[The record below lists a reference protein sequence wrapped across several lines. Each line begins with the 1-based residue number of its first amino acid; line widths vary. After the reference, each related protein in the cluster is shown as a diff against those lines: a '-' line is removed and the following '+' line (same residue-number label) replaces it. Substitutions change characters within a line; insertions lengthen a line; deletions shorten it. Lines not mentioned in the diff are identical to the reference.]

1 MAKIA
6 SSLVSDSRR
15 PQMFPVL
22 TAAELRRIERFGRRH
37 HYRDGEFVA
46 RNGAPSPGMCVV
58 LSGKIALS
66 QHDGLG
72 RVSPI
77 AEMET
82 GEFAAEL
89 AELSGLPSPVDIRA
103 EGDVE
108 ALIVP
113 AEGMRS
119 LVVAE
124 ANLGERI
131 VRALILRRVYL
142 IESQAAG
149 PILIGPSTLPDMIR
163 LQGFLTRNGQPH
175 SVLDPEID
183 ADAVQLIAYL
193 SLDQADYP
201 LVVCPDGTLLR
212 NPSEQQLALCIGL
225 LDETTERRVY
235 DVAVVGAGP
244 AGLSTAVYAAS
255 EGLSVVVVES
265 HAFGGQAGA
274 SARIENYLG
283 FPTGITGQALTARA
297 FVQAQKFGAQFVLPV
312 TVSRLDCSAGGQ
324 PMTLEMTDGW
334 HVQAKAI
341 VVASGARYRKLA
353 LANLEQFQNR
363 GIWYWASPIEAKLC
377 SNAEVIIVGGGNS
390 AGQAAVFLSAHAAKV
405 RILVRGS
412 GLAETMSRYL
422 AERIEAAPNVEVLA
436 RTEIVELIGSAQEG
450 LRAVRCRHRPDGAE
464 TTLPV
469 RHVFLFL
476 GAEPATEW
484 LKECGVDLDK
494 TGFVCTGVD
503 VVSPADGHRPSAHET
518 SVPRV
523 FAVGDVRA
531 NSVKRVGG
539 AIGEGANVVAQ
550 LHGALEA
557 MTAGLP
563 GGS

>member
-1 MAKIA
+1 VDWQWHDRKPMAKIA

-22 TAAELRRIERFGRRH
+22 TAAELRRIERFGRRY

-212 NPSEQQLALCIGL
+212 NPSEHELALCIGL

-312 TVSRLDCSAGGQ
+312 AEHPGPGGVEPQ
-324 PMTLEMTDGW
+324 
-334 HVQAKAI
+334 
-341 VVASGARYRKLA
+341 KLA
-353 LANLEQFQNR
+353 VEAGDAEQ
-363 GIWYWASPIEAKLC
+363 IERQR
-377 SNAEVIIVGGGNS
+377 E
-390 AGQAAVFLSAHAAKV
+390 
-405 RILVRGS
+405 
-412 GLAETMSRYL
+412 
-422 AERIEAAPNVEVLA
+422 
-436 RTEIVELIGSAQEG
+436 
-450 LRAVRCRHRPDGAE
+450 
-464 TTLPV
+464 
-469 RHVFLFL
+469 
-476 GAEPATEW
+476 
-484 LKECGVDLDK
+484 
-494 TGFVCTGVD
+494 
-503 VVSPADGHRPSAHET
+503 
-518 SVPRV
+518 
-523 FAVGDVRA
+523 
-531 NSVKRVGG
+531 
-539 AIGEGANVVAQ
+539 
-550 LHGALEA
+550 
-557 MTAGLP
+557 
-563 GGS
+563 

>member
-1 MAKIA
+1 MAKIV
-6 SSLVSDSRR
+6 SSLVPDSRR

-22 TAAELRRIERFGRRH
+22 TAAELRRIERFGRRQ
-37 HYRDGEFVA
+37 HYRDGEFLA
-46 RNGAPSPGMCVV
+46 RNGAPSPGMSVV
-58 LSGKIALS
+58 LSGRIAVS

-72 RVSPI
+72 RLSPI
-77 AEMET
+77 VDMGP
-82 GEFAAEL
+82 GEFAGEL
-89 AELSGLPSPVDIRA
+89 AELSGLPSPVDVRA
-103 EGDVE
+103 ESDVE

-124 ANLGERI
+124 ADLGERI

-142 IESQAAG
+142 IESKAAG
-149 PILIGPSTLPDMIR
+149 PILVGRLTLPDMIR
-163 LQGFLTRNGQPH
+163 LQVFLTRNGQPH

-183 ADAVQLIAYL
+183 PEAVQMIACL
-193 SLDQADYP
+193 SPNPADFP

-212 NPSEQQLALCIGL
+212 NPSEQQLARGIGL
-225 LDETTERRVY
+225 LDETAERRVY
-235 DVAVVGAGP
+235 DVAIVGAGP

-255 EGLSVVVVES
+255 EGLSVIVVES
-265 HAFGGQAGA
+265 LAFGGQAGA

-312 TVSRLDCSAGGQ
+312 TVSRLDCAGGGR

-334 HVQAKAI
+334 HVQAKAV
-341 VVASGARYRKLA
+341 VVASGARYRRLA
-353 LANLEQFQNR
+353 LANLEQFHNR

-377 SNAEVIIVGGGNS
+377 SDAEVIIVGGGNS

-405 RILVRGS
+405 RIVVRGS
-412 GLAETMSRYL
+412 GLAETMSSYL
-422 AERIEAAPNVEVLA
+422 AERIQAAQNVEVLA
-436 RTEIVELIGSAQEG
+436 GTEIVELIGSAQEG

-494 TGFVCTGVD
+494 AGFVRTGAD
-503 VVSPADGHRPSAHET
+503 AQSPADGHKPSAHET

-523 FAVGDVRA
+523 FAVGDVRS

-550 LHGALEA
+550 LHGALDA
-557 MTAGLP
+557 VKVP